1 MPQPFEGGTP
11 LEFKTIPADI
21 QLWMTQ
27 QMERGFMNFGKKSWW
42 DKYGSAVLTI
52 ITLGVIFLIFFFFF
66 KDMSQPMQDMAHSLA
81 QISADNKALYLAMKQ
96 SGALI
101 SNYTVGA

>member
-1 MPQPFEGGTP
+1 MTEPIKIQ
-11 LEFKTIPADI
+11 FKTIPSDR

-42 DKYGSAVLTI
+42 DKYGSAVITI

-66 KDMSQPMQDMAHSLA
+66 KNMSQPMTDMAKTMA
-81 QISADNKALYLAMKQ
+81 QISADNKEMLLSMKN
-96 SGALI
+96 SGVI
-101 SNYTVGA
+101 IMSNYTGA